1 MSAAAIL
8 TLAPPSTSLTR
19 VRLGM
24 SFAMSAAI
32 HGLALMIFAGLLLPN
47 PAPVWNRLGE
57 AATVQVIL
65 APPQPTAPP
74 EPPAPAQIVPPTIAP
89 NPESTAAVA
98 IKPATAPQPPLPA
111 ARSDP
116 RPPAAPLTGTP
127 NPTEPTPDAVPD
139 DAPPPPGDIGVGV
152 ATNPDAL
159 GRTTALRLAQRFP
172 QRISNSA
179 KLKAPLVI
187 AYPPRAARA
196 WREARIEALLVVDT
210 DGKILETTL
219 TPDDPLFA
227 PTVRDALDG
236 AVLLPA
242 DIDGVPVRYWVVLEF
257 IFTMR
262 QLHQPNA
269 ARAKTR

>member
-1 MSAAAIL
+1 
-8 TLAPPSTSLTR
+8 
-19 VRLGM
+19 
-24 SFAMSAAI
+24 
-32 HGLALMIFAGLLLPN
+32 MIFAGLLLPN

-65 APPQPTAPP
+65 APPQPVTPP
-74 EPPAPAQIVPPTIAP
+74 EPPAPVEIVPPTSAP

-98 IKPATAPQPPLPA
+98 IKPATPPQPPMPA

-116 RPPAAPLTGTP
+116 RPPSAPLTGTP
-127 NPTEPTPDAVPD
+127 NPSEPTPDAVPD
-139 DAPPPPGDIGVGV
+139 DAPAPPGDIAVGV
-152 ATNPDAL
+152 ANNPDAL
-159 GRTTALRLAQRFP
+159 GRTSALRLAQRFP
-172 QRISNSA
+172 QRISTSA
-179 KLKAPLVI
+179 RLKAPLVI

-196 WREARIEALLVVDT
+196 WREARIAALLVVDAE
-210 DGKILETTL
+210 GKILETTL
-219 TPDDPLFA
+219 TPEDPLFA

-242 DIDGVPVRYWVVLEF
+242 EIDGVAVRYWVVLEF

-269 ARAKTR
+269 ARATAR